1 MYFWPCAPGNPHC
14 APSSVQARTCSRCQR
29 PSLKMCSTT
38 LGSQWKCCRQ
48 WVNQYHRSACLIHA
62 HPPSQPRRE
71 LPACHCLSFK
81 SGCCTCK
88 VPPLEWIL
96 ELRKSDLCLCRYI
109 DGHLL
114 LRKHFTFLPNIIFH
128 ISFRL
133 CQLLSLHAGLLER
146 YGGMS
151 GLGWQC
157 ILDIFLSS
165 VSPTESK
172 SELSSQSHPVKSLL
186 HAKYVEFLP
195 KEFLLSGFQLEV
207 GKSDLWPC
215 RVLQLAAR
223 TEPDDSA
230 PVFTACTQQTS
241 GVHGPSAAK
250 LLLTAIRL
258 FPICVN
264 GL

>member
-1 MYFWPCAPGNPHC
+1 MPPVTFKLVPAPGANALLWKCVSLHL
-14 APSSVQARTCSRCQR
+14 AASENVAVSGRT
-29 PSLKMCSTT
+29 STT
-38 LGSQWKCCRQ
+38 GQLVWFM
-48 WVNQYHRSACLIHA
+48 LIHPVSQGESY
-62 HPPSQPRRE
+62 PP
-71 LPACHCLSFK
+71 AIVCLFK
-81 SGCCTCK
+81 SGCCTCE

-109 DGHLL
+109 DGRLL
-114 LRKHFTFLPNIIFH
+114 LRKHFNFLPNIIFH

-146 YGGMS
+146 YDGMS

-165 VSPTESK
+165 VSPAKSK

-195 KEFLLSGFQLEV
+195 EELLLSGFQLEV

-223 TEPDDSA
+223 TEPAISA
-230 PVFTACTQQTS
+230 RVFTVCTQKTS

>member
-1 MYFWPCAPGNPHC
+1 ML
-14 APSSVQARTCSRCQR
+14 PSVGEPVPQVSLFDSCSSTQSAKEKATRL
-29 PSLKMCSTT
+29 PSLSVFLSQAVAPAKFLLWNGFWNWGKATFAYADTSTAACCS
-38 LGSQWKCCRQ
+38 
-48 WVNQYHRSACLIHA
+48 VN
-62 HPPSQPRRE
+62 
-71 LPACHCLSFK
+71 
-81 SGCCTCK
+81 
-88 VPPLEWIL
+88 
-96 ELRKSDLCLCRYI
+96 
-109 DGHLL
+109 
-114 LRKHFTFLPNIIFH
+114 FLPNIIFH
-128 ISFRL
+128 ISLRL

-146 YGGMS
+146 YDGMS

-165 VSPTESK
+165 VSPAESK

-195 KEFLLSGFQLEV
+195 EELLLSGLQLEV

-215 RVLQLAAR
+215 RVLQLATR
-223 TEPDDSA
+223 TESAISA
-230 PVFTACTQQTS
+230 PVFTARTQQTS